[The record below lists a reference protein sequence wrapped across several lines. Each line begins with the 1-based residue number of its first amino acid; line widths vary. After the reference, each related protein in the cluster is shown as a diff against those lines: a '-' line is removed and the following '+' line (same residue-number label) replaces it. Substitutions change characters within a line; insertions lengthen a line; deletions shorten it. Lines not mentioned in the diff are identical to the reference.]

1 MLYTSGCVLLGAL
14 LLAGVSVNAVAQNK
28 ATEMVNQ
35 ADNVYLAS
43 QVKKPTDYL
52 RDKQQAVQF
61 AQQAQWP
68 QAKPLL
74 EKLTKQYK
82 NDGATWYLLGLA
94 YFNHKQWLDAVSA
107 FEQALSLGYRLT
119 GIPDGAST
127 ANDLMVKLAQAYG
140 FAGEQSKAIEW
151 LNKAL
156 AARWDDKPKLAG
168 RSLFSRDTMAAF
180 KSMENSEAF
189 KRAAGVID
197 TQNISRDAGWRSDLA
212 YLYAEIQRLHVNPF
226 HSISQADFKAQVDA
240 LDKRIPQLSDQQIV
254 FGFMQLIGLLN
265 NGHNILIP
273 AWGAQGNFTQLPV
286 QFYLFNDGLYI
297 VAASDDYQHLIGS
310 KVERIGELAV
320 DKAIEL
326 VGSINARDN
335 QMQQSW
341 LAPYYLSLVPVL
353 HGLDIVPA
361 EQAVTLTLRKQD
373 EQFTVTPSTR
383 AMRFGGFPKLPKLP
397 KLRASE
403 LPTYLK
409 HNDRPYWHEH
419 FAEQSLLYVQVNDV
433 RNRKDVSLAEFST
446 QLRDII
452 ISNDI
457 NSLVLDLRH
466 NSGGNGSITPPL
478 IALTA
483 FFELYKPQ
491 GKLFVM
497 VGRNTFSAGH
507 DILVKVQAIT
517 NPIIVGEPSATRPN
531 TIGESGWFN
540 LPYSRQH
547 GLLSSQ
553 FHQTSAP
560 EDHRIWVAPDL
571 PIELS
576 AGDYFAGKDPALAAI
591 FSLSH

>member
-1 MLYTSGCVLLGAL
+1 MLYMNGRMLLSAL
-14 LLAGVSVNAVAQNK
+14 LLVGVSLNAVAQNK
-28 ATEMVNQ
+28 TTEMVNQ

-43 QVKKPTDYL
+43 QVKKPIDYL
-52 RDKQQAVQF
+52 ADKQQAVQF
-61 AQQAQWP
+61 AKQAQWQ

-74 EKLTKQYK
+74 EKLTNQYQ

-94 YFNHKQWLDAVSA
+94 YFNHKQWLNAVSA
-107 FEQALSLGYRLT
+107 FEQALSLGHRLT

-127 ANDLMVKLAQAYG
+127 PNDLMVKIAQAYG
-140 FAGEQSKAIEW
+140 FAGEQVLAIEW

-180 KSMENSEAF
+180 KNMENSDAF

-197 TQNISRDAGWRSDLA
+197 TQNMSRDAGWRSDLA

-240 LDKRIPQLSDQQIV
+240 LHKRIPQLSDEQIV
-254 FGFMQLIGLLN
+254 FGFMQLIGLLD

-273 AWGAQGNFTQLPV
+273 AWGAHGNFAQLPV

-297 VAASDDYQHLIGS
+297 VAASDEYQHLIGS
-310 KVERIGELAV
+310 KVERFGDVSVAN
-320 DKAIEL
+320 AIEL
-326 VGSINARDN
+326 VGNINARDN

-353 HGLDIVPA
+353 QGLDIVPA

-373 EQFTVTPSTR
+373 EQFTVTPKAR
-383 AMRFGGFPKLPKLP
+383 AMRFTGFPKLPKL
-397 KLRASE
+397 RSSE

-409 HNDRPYWHEH
+409 HNEIPYWHEY
-419 FAEQSLLYVQVNDV
+419 FAEQGLLYVQVNDV
-433 RNRKDVSLAEFST
+433 RNRKDMSLAEFST

-452 ISNDI
+452 ISKDI
-457 NSLVLDLRH
+457 KHLVLDLRH

-483 FFELYKPQ
+483 FFEMYKPQ

-517 NPIIVGEPSATRPN
+517 TPIIVGEPSGTRPN

-576 AGDYFAGKDPALAAI
+576 ADDYFAAKDPALAAI
-591 FSLSH
+591 FSVIKRN